1 MLEERIS
8 IAPMLEWTDPHYRM
22 LMRGITRK
30 TVLYTEMVVD
40 ETVLH
45 APSLDFFI
53 GRRIEEEP
61 SVIQLGGHEPELMAR
76 AAEFCEQY
84 CGGTYGELNINC
96 GCPSQRV
103 AKKCFGAKLMLE
115 PDLVREMVYQM
126 KRRVSTPVTVKC
138 RIGVDSHDS
147 YDELKT
153 FISSAASGGARKF
166 IIHSRKCLLNG
177 LSTKQNRDIPPLH
190 YEVTHQLVEDFP
202 ELTFVINGGIQ
213 TFDDALTHL
222 APYKNERCSE
232 PLPAV
237 HGVMIGRMAYNNPI
251 AFATADSTFY
261 GVKDPCLTRRQ
272 IIERY
277 IDYCEWSQSSD
288 GPRRNV
294 KGGREQMVSTM
305 VLLNAMRNVISGIR
319 NVNKFRHEMNDIYVR
334 KLNENKDNPN
344 PNPREVVSRCCL
356 PLTNLMYAFSFRS
369 KRH

>member
-8 IAPMLEWTDPHYRM
+8 IAPMLEWTDPHSRM

-126 KRRVSTPVTVKC
+126 KRRVSTPVT
-138 RIGVDSHDS
+138 
-147 YDELKT
+147 
-153 FISSAASGGARKF
+153 
-166 IIHSRKCLLNG
+166 
-177 LSTKQNRDIPPLH
+177 
-190 YEVTHQLVEDFP
+190 
-202 ELTFVINGGIQ
+202 
-213 TFDDALTHL
+213 
-222 APYKNERCSE
+222 
-232 PLPAV
+232 
-237 HGVMIGRMAYNNPI
+237 
-251 AFATADSTFY
+251 
-261 GVKDPCLTRRQ
+261 
-272 IIERY
+272 
-277 IDYCEWSQSSD
+277 
-288 GPRRNV
+288 
-294 KGGREQMVSTM
+294 
-305 VLLNAMRNVISGIR
+305 
-319 NVNKFRHEMNDIYVR
+319 
-334 KLNENKDNPN
+334 
-344 PNPREVVSRCCL
+344 
-356 PLTNLMYAFSFRS
+356 
-369 KRH
+369 